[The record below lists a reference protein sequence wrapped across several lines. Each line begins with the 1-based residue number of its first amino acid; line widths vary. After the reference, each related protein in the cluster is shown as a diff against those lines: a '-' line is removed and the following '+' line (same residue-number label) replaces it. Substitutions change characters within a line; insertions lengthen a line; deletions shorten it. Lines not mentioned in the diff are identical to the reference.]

1 MDNRNI
7 TSDLQFRKAEE
18 TDIERIWVIIGQA
31 KEQMRRLNSHQWD
44 ESYPA
49 LETIDQDIKTGN
61 GYVFCKENKVVAYGV
76 ISFDEEPVYKE
87 IDGKW
92 TNELPYMIVH
102 RLAIADEMKRQGIA
116 KRFMLE
122 AEKVSRRKGI
132 YNFRV
137 DTNYDNEY
145 MLHLIDSLGFEYT
158 GEVCYRGNNT
168 RKAFEKCIYPHVSS
182 FGVPGY
188 TIREAIYEDAE
199 VIYNAID
206 KNRDDLR
213 TWLPFVDSLK
223 SIADEQS
230 FLESSLKVPYE
241 ERDIVYIIEKG
252 KSICGLIGFH
262 FSDRANYRTEIGY
275 WLLPEYRGK
284 GIVTRAVHHLCLLA
298 FFEKGFNRIQI
309 RCAVGNAASNAIPQ
323 RLGFTQEGT
332 ERDGELLI
340 TGEYTD
346 INVYSILKKEIAE

>member
-1 MDNRNI
+1 MNNKNI
-7 TSDLQFRKAEE
+7 TSNLQFRKAEE
-18 TDIERIWVIIGQA
+18 ADLERIWVIIGQA
-31 KEQMRRLNSHQWD
+31 KAQMRQLGSHQWD
-44 ESYPA
+44 EHYPTF
-49 LETIDQDIKTGN
+49 ETIQQDIETGN
-61 GYVFCKENKVVAYGV
+61 GYVFCKGNTVVAYGV
-76 ISFDEEPVYKE
+76 ISFDGEPVYND
-87 IDGKW
+87 IDGQW

-102 RLAIADEMKRQGIA
+102 RLAVADEMKRQGMA

-122 AEKVSRRKGI
+122 AEEVSRQKGI

-145 MLHLIDSLGFEYT
+145 MLHLIDSLGFQYT
-158 GEVCYRGNNT
+158 GEVRYRGNNI
-168 RKAFEKCIYPHVSS
+168 RKAFEKCIYPYASS

-188 TIREAIYEDAE
+188 TIREAIYEDAG
-199 VIYNAID
+199 IIFDAID

-213 TWLPFVDSLK
+213 TWLPFVDGLK
-223 SIADEQS
+223 SVGDEQA
-230 FLESSLKVPYE
+230 FLSSSLQVPYE
-241 ERDIVYIIEKG
+241 ERDIVYMIEKG

-262 FSDRANYRTEIGY
+262 FSDRANHRTEIGY

-284 GIVTRAVHHLCLLA
+284 GLVTRAVHHLCLLA

-323 RLGFTQEGT
+323 RLGFKLEGT

-340 TGEYTD
+340 NGEYTD
-346 INVYSILKKEIAE
+346 INVYSILKKDIAE

>member
-1 MDNRNI
+1 MNNKNI
-7 TSDLQFRKAEE
+7 TSNLQFRKAEE
-18 TDIERIWVIIGQA
+18 ADLERIWVIIGQA
-31 KEQMRRLNSHQWD
+31 KTQMRQLGSHQWD
-44 ESYPA
+44 EHYPTF
-49 LETIDQDIKTGN
+49 ETIQQDIETGN
-61 GYVFCKENKVVAYGV
+61 GYVFCKGNTVVAYGV
-76 ISFDEEPVYKE
+76 ISFDGEPVYND
-87 IDGKW
+87 IDGQW

-102 RLAIADEMKRQGIA
+102 RLAVADEMKRQGMA

-122 AEKVSRRKGI
+122 AEEVSRQKGI

-145 MLHLIDSLGFEYT
+145 MLHLIDSLGFQYT
-158 GEVCYRGNNT
+158 GEVRYRGNNI
-168 RKAFEKCIYPHVSS
+168 RKAFEKCIYPYASS

-188 TIREAIYEDAE
+188 TIREAIYEDAG
-199 VIYNAID
+199 IIFDAID

-213 TWLPFVDSLK
+213 TWLPFVDGLK
-223 SIADEQS
+223 SVGDEQA
-230 FLESSLKVPYE
+230 FLSSSLQVPYE
-241 ERDIVYIIEKG
+241 ERDIVYMIEKG

-262 FSDRANYRTEIGY
+262 FSDRANHRTEIGY

-284 GIVTRAVHHLCLLA
+284 GLVTRAVHHLCLLA

-323 RLGFTQEGT
+323 RLGFKLEGT

-340 TGEYTD
+340 NGEYTD
-346 INVYSILKKEIAE
+346 INVYSILKKDIAE